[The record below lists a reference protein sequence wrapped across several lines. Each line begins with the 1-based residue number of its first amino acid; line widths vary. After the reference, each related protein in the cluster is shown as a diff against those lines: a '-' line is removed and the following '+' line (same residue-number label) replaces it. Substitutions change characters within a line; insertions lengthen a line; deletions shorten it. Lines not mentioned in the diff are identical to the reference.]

1 MKRMVYLMI
10 AVCLLGLSACG
21 GSGPSG
27 EVITKGDDV
36 LGVWRRTQPWTIAPG
51 PQRWYVQ
58 LNLDGTM
65 AMSPVPDKWDQP
77 IASYEFGFEGS
88 QFSLEQTHGRQ
99 FAGERVSCLDLG
111 YPTAV
116 YEVQLLSNG
125 NLKFAQAQDPCLDR
139 RQILADAQWEPVQ

>member
-1 MKRMVYLMI
+1 MKRMVSLMI

-21 GSGPSG
+21 VTGTSGQAA
-27 EVITKGDDV
+27 TKAEDV
-36 LGVWRRTQPWTIAPG
+36 AGIWRRTQPWTMAFG

-99 FAGERVSCLDLG
+99 FGGERASCLDLE

-125 NLKFAQAQDPCLDR
+125 NLKFVQAQDPCPDR
-139 RQILADAQWEPVQ
+139 RGILADAEWAPV